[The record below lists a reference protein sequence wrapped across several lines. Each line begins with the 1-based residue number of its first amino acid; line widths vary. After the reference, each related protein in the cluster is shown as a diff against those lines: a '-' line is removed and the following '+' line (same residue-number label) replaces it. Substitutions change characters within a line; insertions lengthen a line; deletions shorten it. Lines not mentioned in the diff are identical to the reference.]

1 MALAEAMYCGTPA
14 VTFTIPGSGVNWVS
28 LNGETGIEVPNGDD
42 KAYAKAI
49 DTLLGADELRMRYAE
64 NARKRVKENFTI
76 PKMVEK
82 MEGCY
87 RGIKKNNVMSTLI
100 PLLNRIQNSIGTI
113 EVKGVPDKLWRVL
126 LLLVIILVGGAYL
139 QIKEWCLILIAI
151 ILGLVLILAFGVYL
165 FFMLKNPDYLRSE
178 SFQIR
183 KQAIEILGD
192 KDGLLPTDVS
202 QVINVPYTSPKLLEN
217 EEENNEE

>member
-1 MALAEAMYCGTPA
+1 
-14 VTFTIPGSGVNWVS
+14 
-28 LNGETGIEVPNGDD
+28 
-42 KAYAKAI
+42 
-49 DTLLGADELRMRYAE
+49 
-64 NARKRVKENFTI
+64 
-76 PKMVEK
+76 
-82 MEGCY
+82 
-87 RGIKKNNVMSTLI
+87 MSTLI

-126 LLLVIILVGGAYL
+126 LLLVVVLVGGAYL

-151 ILGLVLILAFGVYL
+151 VLGFVLLLAFGVYI

-178 SFQIR
+178 NFQIR

-192 KDGLLPTDVS
+192 KDGLLPTDVA

-217 EEENNEE
+217 EKINNEE

>member
-1 MALAEAMYCGTPA
+1 
-14 VTFTIPGSGVNWVS
+14 
-28 LNGETGIEVPNGDD
+28 
-42 KAYAKAI
+42 
-49 DTLLGADELRMRYAE
+49 
-64 NARKRVKENFTI
+64 
-76 PKMVEK
+76 
-82 MEGCY
+82 
-87 RGIKKNNVMSTLI
+87 MSTLI

-126 LLLVIILVGGAYL
+126 LLLVIVLVGGAYL

-151 ILGLVLILAFGVYL
+151 VLGLVLLLAFGVYI

-192 KDGLLPTDVS
+192 KDGLLPTDVA

-217 EEENNEE
+217 EKINNEE

>member
-1 MALAEAMYCGTPA
+1 
-14 VTFTIPGSGVNWVS
+14 
-28 LNGETGIEVPNGDD
+28 
-42 KAYAKAI
+42 
-49 DTLLGADELRMRYAE
+49 
-64 NARKRVKENFTI
+64 
-76 PKMVEK
+76 
-82 MEGCY
+82 
-87 RGIKKNNVMSTLI
+87 MSTLI

-126 LLLVIILVGGAYL
+126 LLLVVVLVGGVYL
-139 QIKEWCLILIAI
+139 QIKYLCLILIAI
-151 ILGLVLILAFGVYL
+151 VLGLVLLLAFGVYI

-192 KDGLLPTDVS
+192 KDGLLPTDVA

-217 EEENNEE
+217 EKISNEE

>member
-1 MALAEAMYCGTPA
+1 
-14 VTFTIPGSGVNWVS
+14 
-28 LNGETGIEVPNGDD
+28 
-42 KAYAKAI
+42 
-49 DTLLGADELRMRYAE
+49 
-64 NARKRVKENFTI
+64 
-76 PKMVEK
+76 
-82 MEGCY
+82 
-87 RGIKKNNVMSTLI
+87 MSTLI

-126 LLLVIILVGGAYL
+126 LLLVIILAGGAYL

-151 ILGLVLILAFGVYL
+151 ILGFVLILAFRVYL

-217 EEENNEE
+217 EEVNNEE

>member
-1 MALAEAMYCGTPA
+1 
-14 VTFTIPGSGVNWVS
+14 
-28 LNGETGIEVPNGDD
+28 
-42 KAYAKAI
+42 
-49 DTLLGADELRMRYAE
+49 
-64 NARKRVKENFTI
+64 
-76 PKMVEK
+76 
-82 MEGCY
+82 
-87 RGIKKNNVMSTLI
+87 MSTLI

-126 LLLVIILVGGAYL
+126 LLLVIVLEGGAYL

-151 ILGLVLILAFGVYL
+151 VLGLVLLLAFGVYI

-192 KDGLLPTDVS
+192 KDGLLPTDVA

-217 EEENNEE
+217 EKINNEE

>member
-1 MALAEAMYCGTPA
+1 
-14 VTFTIPGSGVNWVS
+14 
-28 LNGETGIEVPNGDD
+28 
-42 KAYAKAI
+42 
-49 DTLLGADELRMRYAE
+49 
-64 NARKRVKENFTI
+64 
-76 PKMVEK
+76 
-82 MEGCY
+82 
-87 RGIKKNNVMSTLI
+87 MSTLI

-126 LLLVIILVGGAYL
+126 LLLVVVLVGRAYL

-151 ILGLVLILAFGVYL
+151 VLGFVLLLAFGVYI

-192 KDGLLPTDVS
+192 KDGLLPTDVA

-217 EEENNEE
+217 EKINNEE

>member
-1 MALAEAMYCGTPA
+1 
-14 VTFTIPGSGVNWVS
+14 
-28 LNGETGIEVPNGDD
+28 
-42 KAYAKAI
+42 
-49 DTLLGADELRMRYAE
+49 
-64 NARKRVKENFTI
+64 
-76 PKMVEK
+76 
-82 MEGCY
+82 
-87 RGIKKNNVMSTLI
+87 MSTLI

-126 LLLVIILVGGAYL
+126 LLLVVVLVGGAYL

-151 ILGLVLILAFGVYL
+151 VLGFVLLLAFGVYI

-192 KDGLLPTDVS
+192 KDGLLPTDVA

-217 EEENNEE
+217 EKINNEE

>member
-1 MALAEAMYCGTPA
+1 
-14 VTFTIPGSGVNWVS
+14 
-28 LNGETGIEVPNGDD
+28 
-42 KAYAKAI
+42 
-49 DTLLGADELRMRYAE
+49 
-64 NARKRVKENFTI
+64 
-76 PKMVEK
+76 
-82 MEGCY
+82 
-87 RGIKKNNVMSTLI
+87 MSTLI

-126 LLLVIILVGGAYL
+126 LLLVVVLVGGAYL

-151 ILGLVLILAFGVYL
+151 VLGFVLLLAFGVYI

-192 KDGLLPTDVS
+192 KDGLLPTDVA
-202 QVINVPYTSPKLLEN
+202 QVINVPNTSPKLLEN
-217 EEENNEE
+217 EKINNEE

>member
-1 MALAEAMYCGTPA
+1 
-14 VTFTIPGSGVNWVS
+14 
-28 LNGETGIEVPNGDD
+28 
-42 KAYAKAI
+42 
-49 DTLLGADELRMRYAE
+49 
-64 NARKRVKENFTI
+64 
-76 PKMVEK
+76 
-82 MEGCY
+82 
-87 RGIKKNNVMSTLI
+87 MSTLI

-126 LLLVIILVGGAYL
+126 LLLVVVLVGGAYL

-151 ILGLVLILAFGVYL
+151 VLGLVLLLAFGVYI

-192 KDGLLPTDVS
+192 KDGLLPTDVA
-202 QVINVPYTSPKLLEN
+202 QVINVPNTSPKLLEN
-217 EEENNEE
+217 EKINNEE

>member
-1 MALAEAMYCGTPA
+1 
-14 VTFTIPGSGVNWVS
+14 
-28 LNGETGIEVPNGDD
+28 
-42 KAYAKAI
+42 
-49 DTLLGADELRMRYAE
+49 
-64 NARKRVKENFTI
+64 
-76 PKMVEK
+76 
-82 MEGCY
+82 
-87 RGIKKNNVMSTLI
+87 MSTLI

-126 LLLVIILVGGAYL
+126 LLLVIALVGGAYL

-151 ILGLVLILAFGVYL
+151 VLGLVLLLAFGVYI

-192 KDGLLPTDVS
+192 KDGLLPTDVA

-217 EEENNEE
+217 EKINNEE

>member
-1 MALAEAMYCGTPA
+1 MLWKYK
-14 VTFTIPGSGVNWVS
+14 V
-28 LNGETGIEVPNGDD
+28 
-42 KAYAKAI
+42 Y
-49 DTLLGADELRMRYAE
+49 
-64 NARKRVKENFTI
+64 VK
-76 PKMVEK
+76 
-82 MEGCY
+82 
-87 RGIKKNNVMSTLI
+87 MSTLI

-126 LLLVIILVGGAYL
+126 LLLVVVLVGGAYL

-151 ILGLVLILAFGVYL
+151 VLGLVLLLAFGVYI

-192 KDGLLPTDVS
+192 KDGLLPTDVA

-217 EEENNEE
+217 EEISNEE

>member
-1 MALAEAMYCGTPA
+1 
-14 VTFTIPGSGVNWVS
+14 
-28 LNGETGIEVPNGDD
+28 
-42 KAYAKAI
+42 
-49 DTLLGADELRMRYAE
+49 
-64 NARKRVKENFTI
+64 
-76 PKMVEK
+76 
-82 MEGCY
+82 
-87 RGIKKNNVMSTLI
+87 MSTLI

-126 LLLVIILVGGAYL
+126 LLLVVVLMGGAYL

-151 ILGLVLILAFGVYL
+151 VLGFVLLLAFGVYI

-192 KDGLLPTDVS
+192 KDGLLPTDVA
-202 QVINVPYTSPKLLEN
+202 QVINVPNTSPKLLEN
-217 EEENNEE
+217 EKINNEE

>member
-1 MALAEAMYCGTPA
+1 
-14 VTFTIPGSGVNWVS
+14 
-28 LNGETGIEVPNGDD
+28 
-42 KAYAKAI
+42 
-49 DTLLGADELRMRYAE
+49 
-64 NARKRVKENFTI
+64 
-76 PKMVEK
+76 
-82 MEGCY
+82 
-87 RGIKKNNVMSTLI
+87 MSTLI

-126 LLLVIILVGGAYL
+126 LLLVVVLVGGAYL

-151 ILGLVLILAFGVYL
+151 VLGFVLLLAFGVYI

-192 KDGLLPTDVS
+192 KDGLLPTDVA
-202 QVINVPYTSPKLLEN
+202 QVINVPNTSPKLLEN
-217 EEENNEE
+217 EKINNEEQYIYFIV

>member
-1 MALAEAMYCGTPA
+1 
-14 VTFTIPGSGVNWVS
+14 
-28 LNGETGIEVPNGDD
+28 
-42 KAYAKAI
+42 
-49 DTLLGADELRMRYAE
+49 
-64 NARKRVKENFTI
+64 
-76 PKMVEK
+76 
-82 MEGCY
+82 
-87 RGIKKNNVMSTLI
+87 MSTLI

-126 LLLVIILVGGAYL
+126 LLLVIVLVGGAYL

-151 ILGLVLILAFGVYL
+151 VLGLVLLLAFGVYI

-192 KDGLLPTDVS
+192 KDGLLPTDVA
-202 QVINVPYTSPKLLEN
+202 QVINVPNTSPKLLEN
-217 EEENNEE
+217 EKINNEE

>member
-1 MALAEAMYCGTPA
+1 
-14 VTFTIPGSGVNWVS
+14 
-28 LNGETGIEVPNGDD
+28 
-42 KAYAKAI
+42 
-49 DTLLGADELRMRYAE
+49 
-64 NARKRVKENFTI
+64 
-76 PKMVEK
+76 
-82 MEGCY
+82 
-87 RGIKKNNVMSTLI
+87 MSTLI

-126 LLLVIILVGGAYL
+126 LLLVVVLVGGAYL
-139 QIKEWCLILIAI
+139 RIKEWCLILIAI
-151 ILGLVLILAFGVYL
+151 VLGLVLLLAFGVYI

-192 KDGLLPTDVS
+192 KDGLLPTDVA

-217 EEENNEE
+217 EKISNEE

>member
-1 MALAEAMYCGTPA
+1 
-14 VTFTIPGSGVNWVS
+14 
-28 LNGETGIEVPNGDD
+28 
-42 KAYAKAI
+42 
-49 DTLLGADELRMRYAE
+49 
-64 NARKRVKENFTI
+64 
-76 PKMVEK
+76 
-82 MEGCY
+82 
-87 RGIKKNNVMSTLI
+87 MSTLI
-100 PLLNRIQNSIGTI
+100 PLLNRTQNSIGTI

-126 LLLVIILVGGAYL
+126 LLLVVVLVGGAYL

-151 ILGLVLILAFGVYL
+151 VLGFVLLLAFGVYI

-192 KDGLLPTDVS
+192 KDGLLPTDVA

-217 EEENNEE
+217 EKINNEE

>member
-1 MALAEAMYCGTPA
+1 
-14 VTFTIPGSGVNWVS
+14 
-28 LNGETGIEVPNGDD
+28 
-42 KAYAKAI
+42 
-49 DTLLGADELRMRYAE
+49 
-64 NARKRVKENFTI
+64 
-76 PKMVEK
+76 
-82 MEGCY
+82 
-87 RGIKKNNVMSTLI
+87 MSTLI

-126 LLLVIILVGGAYL
+126 LLLVVVLVGGAYL

-151 ILGLVLILAFGVYL
+151 VLGLVLLLAFGVYI

-192 KDGLLPTDVS
+192 KDGLLPTDVA
-202 QVINVPYTSPKLLEN
+202 QVINVPNTSPKLLEN
-217 EEENNEE
+217 EKISNEE

>member
-1 MALAEAMYCGTPA
+1 
-14 VTFTIPGSGVNWVS
+14 
-28 LNGETGIEVPNGDD
+28 
-42 KAYAKAI
+42 
-49 DTLLGADELRMRYAE
+49 
-64 NARKRVKENFTI
+64 
-76 PKMVEK
+76 
-82 MEGCY
+82 
-87 RGIKKNNVMSTLI
+87 MSTLI

-126 LLLVIILVGGAYL
+126 LLLVVVLVGGAYL

-151 ILGLVLILAFGVYL
+151 VLGLVLLLAFGVYI

-192 KDGLLPTDVS
+192 KDGLLPTDIAK
-202 QVINVPYTSPKLLEN
+202 VINVPSSNANMLTYQEGDEQN
-217 EEENNEE
+217 EE

>member
-1 MALAEAMYCGTPA
+1 
-14 VTFTIPGSGVNWVS
+14 
-28 LNGETGIEVPNGDD
+28 
-42 KAYAKAI
+42 
-49 DTLLGADELRMRYAE
+49 
-64 NARKRVKENFTI
+64 
-76 PKMVEK
+76 
-82 MEGCY
+82 
-87 RGIKKNNVMSTLI
+87 MSTLI

-126 LLLVIILVGGAYL
+126 LLLVIVLVSGEYL

-151 ILGLVLILAFGVYL
+151 VLGLVLLLAFGVYI

-192 KDGLLPTDVS
+192 KDGLLPTDVA

-217 EEENNEE
+217 EKISNEE

>member
-1 MALAEAMYCGTPA
+1 
-14 VTFTIPGSGVNWVS
+14 
-28 LNGETGIEVPNGDD
+28 
-42 KAYAKAI
+42 
-49 DTLLGADELRMRYAE
+49 
-64 NARKRVKENFTI
+64 
-76 PKMVEK
+76 
-82 MEGCY
+82 
-87 RGIKKNNVMSTLI
+87 MSTLI

-126 LLLVIILVGGAYL
+126 LLLVVVLVGGAYL

-151 ILGLVLILAFGVYL
+151 VLGFVLLLAFGVYI

-178 SFQIR
+178 RFQIR

-192 KDGLLPTDVS
+192 KDGLLPTDVA

-217 EEENNEE
+217 EKINNEE